1 MSHLMGGVD
10 AVLNTCCTQI
20 LVARDVDYRAFVKGQ
35 GWGGAD
41 SPAYEEHDLKLLP
54 KNNRRKKEAKEMPS
68 CLITCLVVVETLVT
82 AL

>member
-20 LVARDVDYRAFVKGQ
+20 LVARDVDYRAFVKGRA
-35 GWGGAD
+35 GWGGGGAD

-54 KNNRRKKEAKEMPS
+54 KNNTRKKQRK
-68 CLITCLVVVETLVT
+68 CLVV
-82 AL
+82 

>member
-35 GWGGAD
+35 GRGGGGG
-41 SPAYEEHDLKLLP
+41 
-54 KNNRRKKEAKEMPS
+54 RFS
-68 CLITCLVVVETLVT
+68 CPRGK
-82 AL
+82 

>member
-35 GWGGAD
+35 GQGGGGAD

-54 KNNRRKKEAKEMPS
+54 KNNTRKKQRK
-68 CLITCLVVVETLVT
+68 CLVV
-82 AL
+82 

>member
-35 GWGGAD
+35 GRGGAD
-41 SPAYEEHDLKLLP
+41 SPAYEEHDL
-54 KNNRRKKEAKEMPS
+54 
-68 CLITCLVVVETLVT
+68 
-82 AL
+82 

>member
-1 MSHLMGGVD
+1 MLIIGLSL
-10 AVLNTCCTQI
+10 
-20 LVARDVDYRAFVKGQ
+20 RDRG
-35 GWGGAD
+35 GGAD

-54 KNNRRKKEAKEMPS
+54 KNNRRKKETKEMPS

>member
-20 LVARDVDYRAFVKGQ
+20 LVAQDVDYRAFVKGQ
-35 GWGGAD
+35 GRGGGGGGAD

-54 KNNRRKKEAKEMPS
+54 KNNTRKKQRK
-68 CLITCLVVVETLVT
+68 CLVV
-82 AL
+82 

>member
-35 GWGGAD
+35 GRGGGGVQI
-41 SPAYEEHDLKLLP
+41 LLP
-54 KNNRRKKEAKEMPS
+54 TRNMTSSYFQRIIQERSKGNA
-68 CLITCLVVVETLVT
+68 
-82 AL
+82 

>member
-10 AVLNTCCTQI
+10 AVLNTYCRQI

-35 GWGGAD
+35 GRGAD

-68 CLITCLVVVETLVT
+68 CLITCLVVVEILVT